1 MSWGFPVVLD
11 SLTGPL
17 FFNTLVN
24 IVMSKYMT
32 YSGVQSH
39 DKTLLGGEMV
49 TIVISWFV
57 SGMC

>member
-32 YSGVQSH
+32 YSGVESH
-39 DKTLLGGEMV
+39 DKTHLGGEMV
-49 TIVISWFV
+49 TIVIS
-57 SGMC
+57 